1 MKCLSAA
8 SRTKCRKLDDYPTPA
23 KAIAVKLSVLTH
35 LHTHIHITHVLANRR
50 KIEFPLG
57 CECDKTF
64 EYVLRIV
71 LCAVPAEM

>member
-8 SRTKCRKLDDYPTPA
+8 SRTKCRKLDDYRTPA

-35 LHTHIHITHVLANRR
+35 THTQTYITHISANRR
-50 KIEFPLG
+50 IIEFPLG

-64 EYVLRIV
+64 EYELKIV